1 MKHKSRDCLMMHE
14 NQDHY
19 FLIVSCVESA
29 SAVDEIIDLLHEKNN
44 LRERSSIT
52 SAHLGGGLLTYICK
66 IVNDYFQKAKNFHTI
81 V

>member
-29 SAVDEIIDLLHEKNN
+29 VDEIIDLLHKKNN
-44 LRERSSIT
+44 LSECSSIT
-52 SAHLGGGLLTYICK
+52 SAHLGGGGGY
-66 IVNDYFQKAKNFHTI
+66 
-81 V
+81 